1 MAPQLGR
8 CVKKTSRSRTQC
20 DNAVLSCTRSN
31 GFRRK
36 VLELMAIKIVIAD
49 DHEMVR
55 RGLASLLAGSEIKIV
70 GEATPRSPRAS

>member
-1 MAPQLGR
+1 
-8 CVKKTSRSRTQC
+8 
-20 DNAVLSCTRSN
+20 
-31 GFRRK
+31 
-36 VLELMAIKIVIAD
+36 MAIKIVIAD